1 MDWKKVEDHGVPH
14 DATGDDVIYVGVN
27 SAGYCGCFNAVG
39 TPDGGE
45 TWDAFYE
52 TAEDYTRILG
62 DLKLWAVLDVPN
74 AELRGASQLAGA
86 ASRSNAGLGEE
97 G

>member
-1 MDWKKVEDHGVPH
+1 MENVMDWKKVEEDGVPH
-14 DATGDDVIYVGVN
+14 DATGEDTIYVGVN

-62 DLKLWAVLDVPN
+62 ELKLWAVLKVPN
-74 AELRGASQLAGA
+74 IQDKGRE
-86 ASRSNAGLGEE
+86 
-97 G
+97 